1 MLIQSFALNIAHTT
15 TITAEV
21 QVLHSLEA
29 ICGVVADLS
38 LRMQSLP

>member
-15 TITAEV
+15 TTTAEV